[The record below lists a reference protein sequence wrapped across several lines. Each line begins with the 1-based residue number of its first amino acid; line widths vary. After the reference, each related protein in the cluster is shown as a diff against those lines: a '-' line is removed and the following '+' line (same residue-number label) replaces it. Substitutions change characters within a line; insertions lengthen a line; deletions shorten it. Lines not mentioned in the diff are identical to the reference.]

1 MNAPNTGKRPQSQN
15 QNSVHAPIAVN
26 QKAAVGPS
34 QTHSIRYTTADN
46 PLHAAARH
54 RQLRNRLN
62 DVGLAA
68 AGHHQLALDARTTA
82 IILTGLRQLFV
93 AEAQARVYHR

>member
-15 QNSVHAPIAVN
+15 QNSVHAPTAVN

-46 PLHAAARH
+46 HH
-54 RQLRNRLN
+54 RFMPPR
-62 DVGLAA
+62 D
-68 AGHHQLALDARTTA
+68 
-82 IILTGLRQLFV
+82 TGSCGIG
-93 AEAQARVYHR
+93 